1 MVRKKGQEG
10 DRERVDDYQRP
21 AVFSV
26 TEATRRL

>member
-21 AVFSV
+21 AVISV
-26 TEATRRL
+26 IDAAQRL